1 MVCVHKETEA
11 LASFIKLLYFITSPK
26 CVKKEPVTKKIVQKN
41 FHILKHNNLF
51 YVLINN
57 KYRAVQFP

>member
-26 CVKKEPVTKKIVQKN
+26 CVKKGPVTKKIVQKT
-41 FHILKHNNLF
+41 FHILKHNNL
-51 YVLINN
+51 
-57 KYRAVQFP
+57 